1 MSGIKQHFYYL
12 YVVSVKR
19 ALGAITPCS
28 FLLWLCI
35 GAMCIIFW
43 WFVEVCRHTYAHSK
57 GTTIHRGTTNKSQY
71 FLGQVRPLFRS
82 KNLSGKVDSC
92 ACKSLRLD

>member
-43 WFVEVCRHTYAHSK
+43 WFVEVWKCVGIHMHIPKVLQFTGVLQINHS
-57 GTTIHRGTTNKSQY
+57 TFWDR
-71 FLGQVRPLFRS
+71 LGLY
-82 KNLSGKVDSC
+82 LG
-92 ACKSLRLD
+92 LRTSVAKLTLVLVSH